1 MRQNIWI
8 YVIRNSK
15 KISEYVNGKD
25 VMLTSP
31 NLVFGQRKIDFD
43 LREHLIEGANPIDC
57 GTFDTTADALKS
69 AIEKLDDR
77 LGANRRG
84 VTLIHQDYSAQQYNE
99 TLEGLKQAG
108 RKDVLAY
115 YGVNLDGS
123 ITTPCATEKE
133 IKDWM
138 KNRGQTDL
146 VTDIEAACGWEE
158 KTVIVLDTSEDGAGI
173 ENIILRAVSLLIITR
188 VKKK

>member
-1 MRQNIWI
+1 
-8 YVIRNSK
+8 
-15 KISEYVNGKD
+15 
-25 VMLTSP
+25 MLTSP
-31 NLVFGQRKIDFD
+31 NLVFGQRKIDFE
-43 LREHLIEGANPIDC
+43 LREHLIEGADPIDC
-57 GTFDTTADALKS
+57 GTFDTTEDALKS
-69 AIEKLDDR
+69 AIKKLDER

-84 VTLIHQDYSAQQYNE
+84 VTLIHQCRDPSPEQYNE

-108 RKDVLAY
+108 RTDVLAY
-115 YGVNLDGS
+115 YGASFDGS

-138 KNRGQTDL
+138 KNRGRTDL

-158 KTVIVLDTSEDGAGI
+158 STVIVLDTSEDGAGI